1 MRLPPRV
8 QALWLVAA
16 GLLLSACAAPVPAPA
31 APTTARPASVDVVRI
46 AWPDAGVLTP
56 FRVSTLGPGG
66 PVLLMLVYDSLVWK
80 DEHGLIPWLA
90 THWDTS
96 PDGRDVTFTLADNA
110 TWQDGQPLTA
120 DDVAFSFQYYAQH
133 PYRWQSTDI
142 VESATVIDALHVRL
156 RLSQPF
162 APFLENVAGLVPI
175 IPRHV
180 WSHVADPEHYDGPD
194 ATVGSGPFKLAE
206 YRPAD
211 AAYRLVAN
219 PAYFRGQVAVRE
231 IQQLNVPPETRIQAL
246 QQHQLEL
253 VQSFDPA
260 VKDLAAA
267 DPRLQVLETPPLS
280 IVRLA
285 INTARPPLDQLAVRQ
300 ALAYALDRG
309 HIAELLTRTAPLI
322 GSAGVI
328 PPETPW
334 FNPNLPAYDFAPEQ
348 ARALLAGQTLTLD
361 LLADPTYREP
371 ELMQPMLQA
380 VGITLNIRRV
390 DAATRTALL
399 REGNFELAEVQHLGV
414 GGDPDFLRQWSEGV
428 ESNDFAQGWTFVNPE
443 FADLAS
449 QQAAT
454 LDPALRRELVY
465 RMQEILAAQLP
476 TIPLYYRRFYWVYDA
491 LGPTPMNTWG
501 GLMNALP
508 FVQNKL
514 AYLKQ

>member
-1 MRLPPRV
+1 MHKVL
-8 QALWLVAA
+8 LLLAA
-16 GLLLSACAAPVPAPA
+16 GLLATACSAPAPA
-31 APTTARPASVDVVRI
+31 PSAPTTTRPAGVDVVRI

-66 PVLLMLVYDSLVWK
+66 PVLLMLVYDALVWK

-90 THWDTS
+90 TRWETS
-96 PDGRDVTFTLADNA
+96 PDGRDVTFTLADNT
-110 TWQDGQPLTA
+110 TWHDGQPLTA
-120 DDVAFSFQYYAQH
+120 DDVAFSFDYYAHH

-142 VESATVIDALHVRL
+142 VDSATVVDAHNVRI
-156 RLSQPF
+156 RLKAPF

-180 WSHVADPEHYDGPD
+180 WSHVADPERYDGSD

-219 PAYFRGQVAVRE
+219 PNYFRGQVAVRE

-246 QQHQLEL
+246 EQHQLEL
-253 VQSFDPA
+253 VQSFDPS
-260 VKDLAAA
+260 VKDLVAS
-267 DPRLQVLETPPLS
+267 DPRLRVLETPPLS

-285 INTARPPLDQLAVRQ
+285 LNTARPPLDRLEVRQ

-309 HIAELLTRTAPLI
+309 RIAELLTKAAPII

-334 FNPNLPAYDFAPEQ
+334 FNPNLPTYGFDPER
-348 ARALLAGQTLTLD
+348 ARSLLAGQTLTLD
-361 LLADPTYREP
+361 LLADPSYREP
-371 ELMQPMLQA
+371 ELIQPMLQA
-380 VGITLNIRRV
+380 VGITLNIKRV
-390 DAATRTALL
+390 DPPTRTTLV
-399 REGNFELAEVQHLGV
+399 REGNFQLAEVQHLGV
-414 GGDPDFLRQWSEGV
+414 GGDPDFLRQWSEGI
-428 ESNDFAQGWTFVNPE
+428 ESNDFAQGWTFVDPE
-443 FADLAS
+443 FSDAAR

-454 LDPALRRELVY
+454 LDPVRRKELVF
-465 RMQEILAAQLP
+465 RMQDILATQLP

-491 LGPTPMNTWG
+491 QSVTPINTWG

-514 AYLKQ
+514 TFLRR